1 MASRLLLIG
10 CLLLLGTLSRAALAA
25 SPASSYTQEQ
35 RESLRGVRT
44 LLVTSSVSTWLDLP
58 TPPYNVP
65 ITVKTKLERAGFQ
78 VVFDSSLAHDAVVT
92 IGYRETPGHQYQRLE
107 QGTNIS
113 CRIAL
118 KHPGIGPVLSYDFD
132 ASTGPI
138 PAGSLYWDAVQH
150 LEENPYYYY
159 LGELVKGWLSAQ
171 EEPGVVFSRALRQPA
186 MTFSVDGG
194 GTQPSDQV
202 VANQEARLNAIMEL
216 GRLKER
222 RALETLWELVRLP
235 DERQR
240 LAAVAAI
247 GEIGD
252 PASVEP
258 LTRLISEADPDLRTA
273 VESAIK
279 HIQRNR

>member
-1 MASRLLLIG
+1 MARRAVLTG
-10 CLLLLGTLSRAALAA
+10 ALLLGVFCLSALAA
-25 SPASSYTQEQ
+25 PPASSYSQEQ
-35 RESLRGVRT
+35 RESLRKIRT
-44 LLVTSSVSTWLDLP
+44 LLVTSQISTWLDLP

-65 ITVKTKLERAGFQ
+65 VTVKTKLERAGFQ
-78 VVFDSSLAHDAVVT
+78 VVFDSSLAHDAIVT
-92 IGYRETPGHQYQRLE
+92 IGYQETPGQQYQRLE

-113 CRIAL
+113 CRIVL
-118 KHPGIGPVLSYDFD
+118 KHPTIGPVLSYDFE
-132 ASTGPI
+132 ASTSPI

-159 LGELVKGWLSAQ
+159 LGDLVRGWLSAQ
-171 EEPGVVFSRALRQPA
+171 EEAGVVFSRVLRQPA

-202 VANQEARLNAIMEL
+202 VANQEARLNAIQEL

-222 RALETLWELVRLP
+222 RALETLWELVQQP

-258 LTRLISEADPDLRTA
+258 LTRLTSDGDSDMRTA
-273 VESAIK
+273 VESALK
-279 HIQRNR
+279 HIQQNR